1 MCNITT
7 QKNITCQKQIKD
19 KVIVLNN
26 ILINLY
32 LNDSQ
37 IYFALHNMY
46 ELLQWH

>member
-1 MCNITT
+1 MSNITT
-7 QKNITCQKQIKD
+7 QKNITCQKQTKD
-19 KVIVLNN
+19 KVILLNN

-37 IYFALHNMY
+37 IYFALRNMY